1 MTNAP
6 GYFCTKDC
14 ASADVVKVLS
24 CSVYFPLALDGSTGG
39 ATAGAGLAIAIGFG
53 AAGAF
58 KATTG
63 GFGAS
68 VGASAG
74 VGFAAGTFGRT
85 LGTDESGCALEPFS
99 LGAPASVLGKVS
111 CGSGAATPGGG
122 WWARSSAARGSA
134 STGASA

>member
-24 CSVYFPLALDGSTGG
+24 CSVYFPFALDGSTGG

-53 AAGAF
+53 AAGGF
-58 KATTG
+58 TATTG

-68 VGASAG
+68 VGAGFGAS
-74 VGFAAGTFGRT
+74 VGMDMGFGAAAFGRT
-85 LGTDESGCALEPFS
+85 LGGDETVWALAPFS

-111 CGSGAATPGGG
+111 
-122 WWARSSAARGSA
+122 
-134 STGASA
+134 